1 MRRLYFLVP
10 DMETSKKIVDEL
22 LLARFE
28 ERHIHVIAKP
38 NTPMENLPEASHLQ
52 KSDLIPALEQGLAV
66 GGLVGVLVGLIAITF
81 PGGIVLAGG
90 AVLAIT
96 TFTGA
101 GFGALMSSMIG
112 SSVDNRR
119 VKQFEESLEKGEFL
133 FLIDVP
139 KDRIEEVKTLIKK
152 HHPEAEF
159 GGVEPKT
166 PVFP

>member
-1 MRRLYFLVP
+1 MRRIYFLVP
-10 DMETSKKIVDEL
+10 NIKISKKIVDEL

-38 NTPMENLPEASHLQ
+38 DTPMENLPEASFLQ
-52 KSDLIPALEQGLAV
+52 KSDLIPSLEQGLAV
-66 GGLVGVLVGLIAITF
+66 GGLTGIIAGLVAIAL
-81 PGGIVLAGG
+81 PGIVLAGG
-90 AVLAIT
+90 AVLAIA

-112 SSVDNRR
+112 SSADNRR
-119 VKQFEESLEKGEFL
+119 IKQFEEAIEKGEFL

-139 KDRIEEVKTLIKK
+139 KHRVEEVETLIKK
-152 HHPEAEF
+152 HHPETEF
-159 GGVEPKT
+159 GGVEPST